1 MTYFSC
7 PVKYDESKEV
17 IYDSTLRRIIFD
29 IANADN
35 FDEEDF
41 VPEYRH
47 EKFPDYSRIR
57 KSKNK
62 R

>member
-1 MTYFSC
+1 MTYISC
-7 PVKYDESKEV
+7 PVKYDESKELL
-17 IYDSTLRRIIFD
+17 YNSTLRRIIFD

-41 VPEYRH
+41 VPEYRP
-47 EKFPDYSRIR
+47 EKIPNYSKIR